1 MFERLAAVEG
11 PEPSEFAIRRIED
24 DAKKLLHK
32 DPLGANTVLGAIAA
46 LRRDQDAV
54 DRQHGLVVDADPS
67 PTNWYNYGTSLA
79 LLEND
84 ERGLEVAAGAL
95 EHYPGDLDLL
105 DLAIG
110 SSQRLG
116 CFTRALEFCE
126 RWRVVAG
133 RNHAQVAYTRE
144 LCGAMDRGL
153 FTEKGARRLVSLGH
167 EVQRDSL
174 IRRTRV
180 AQFLR
185 DEASFLLCWDVY
197 ADLDRAAALNERLAD
212 RMANNEALMSDP
224 GLAFTIMFVGR
235 DEDD

>member
-24 DAKKLLHK
+24 DAEKLLPE
-32 DPLGANTVLGAIAA
+32 DPLGGHTVLGAVAA
-46 LRRDQDAV
+46 LRRDRDAV
-54 DRQHGLVVDADPS
+54 DEHHGFVVDEAPS

-84 ERGLEVAAGAL
+84 ERALEVVAGAL

-116 CFTRALEFCE
+116 CFTRALELCE

-133 RNHAQVAYTRE
+133 RDHNQTAY
-144 LCGAMDRGL
+144 M
-153 FTEKGARRLVSLGH
+153 
-167 EVQRDSL
+167 
-174 IRRTRV
+174 RV
-180 AQFLR
+180 L
-185 DEASFLLCWDVY
+185 
-197 ADLDRAAALNERLAD
+197 
-212 RMANNEALMSDP
+212 
-224 GLAFTIMFVGR
+224 
-235 DEDD
+235 